1 LAITVKNTPFHVFK
15 PEAGSFFNLGHI
27 QSLATG
33 IFYRNLQDM
42 TLDNVE
48 PNVETFTFCSMDSIV
63 YRLLN

>member
-1 LAITVKNTPFHVFK
+1 
-15 PEAGSFFNLGHI
+15 
-27 QSLATG
+27 LATG

-63 YRLLN
+63 YRLLNYL